1 MESYFCIGAHME
13 EYAIEMRNITLS
25 FNRKVANDNVT
36 LKLRKG
42 EVHALLG
49 ENGAGKSTLMSVLF
63 GLYHA
68 DSGEIYVN
76 GKKEEID
83 GPVKAGKLGIGMV
96 HQHFKLVHNF
106 TVLENIVLGIEET
119 KGGILQLSDARKR
132 VLELCEKYKF
142 DLDPDAKIED
152 ITVGMQQRTEILKML
167 FRNNN
172 IMIFDEPTAVLTP
185 QEIEEFMIMVKNL
198 KAEGK
203 SILFISHKLD
213 EIKQVADR
221 CTILR
226 RGKCIATVD
235 VADVT
240 KEELSEMMVGRK
252 VSLKVDKKDANP
264 QKVILEVNDLY
275 VAGEKGHKD
284 KVRGVSFNVRS
295 GEIVCIA
302 GIDGN
307 GQSELIKGITG
318 IKPIKSGSI
327 KIDGEE
333 FTNKSIRY
341 KNTHGISH
349 IPEDRHRDGLIL
361 DYNMAKN
368 MVFQQYFEKAFSNCG
383 FLKNKEIIEYTQKQI
398 DNYDIRSLSGPY
410 SVARSMSGG
419 NQQKVI
425 VAREMSKPHKLMIAV
440 QPTRGLDVGA
450 IEYIH
455 KEIVKLRDN
464 GIAVL
469 LVSFELEEVMSLA
482 DRILVMFEG
491 EIVGEFKDIKNLDL
505 NELGLYMAGG
515 KRMNMKEVA

>member
-1 MESYFCIGAHME
+1 MED
-13 EYAIEMRNITLS
+13 YAIEMRNITLS

-36 LKLRKG
+36 LKLKRG

-63 GLYHA
+63 GLYKA

-76 GKKEEID
+76 GKKEIID
-83 GPVKAGKLGIGMV
+83 GPVTANKLGIGMV

-119 KGGILQLSDARKR
+119 KGGILQLAEARKR
-132 VLELCEKYKF
+132 VLELCKKYKF

-185 QEIEEFMIMVKNL
+185 QEIEEFMIMIKNL

-226 RGKCIATVD
+226 RGKCIATVN
-235 VADVT
+235 VADVS

-252 VSLKVDKKDANP
+252 VNLKVDKKDIKPGNT
-264 QKVILEVNDLY
+264 VLEVKHLV

-284 KVRGVSFNVRS
+284 KVRDVSFKVRQ

-327 KIDGEE
+327 LLAGED

-341 KNTHGISH
+341 KNTHGFSH

-361 DYNMAKN
+361 DYDMAKN
-368 MVFQQYFEKAFSNCG
+368 MVFQQYFEPEFSNSG
-383 FLKNKEIIEYTQKQI
+383 FLKAKNIVDYTEKQI
-398 DNYDIRSLSGPY
+398 ENYDIRSLNGPY
-410 SVARSMSGG
+410 SVTRNMSGG
-419 NQQKVI
+419 NQQKII
-425 VAREMSKPHKLMIAV
+425 VAREMTKPHKLMIAV

-464 GIAVL
+464 GMGVL
-469 LVSFELEEVMSLA
+469 LVSFELEEVMNLA

-491 EIVGEFKDIKNLDL
+491 EIVGEFDDVKNLDL
-505 NELGLYMAGG
+505 NTLGLYMAGG
-515 KRMNMKEVA
+515 KRMDMKEVA

>member
-1 MESYFCIGAHME
+1 ME
-13 EYAIEMRNITLS
+13 EQYAIEMRNITLS

-36 LKLRKG
+36 LKLRQG

-76 GKKEEID
+76 GKKEIID
-83 GPVKAGKLGIGMV
+83 GPVKANELGIGMV

-119 KGGILQLSDARKR
+119 KGGIIQLADARKKD
-132 VLELCEKYKF
+132 VELCKKYKF
-142 DLDPDAKIED
+142 DLNPDAKIED

-172 IMIFDEPTAVLTP
+172 VLIFDEPTAVLTP
-185 QEIEEFMIMVKNL
+185 QEIEEFMIMVKDL

-226 RGKCIATVD
+226 RGKCIDTVD
-235 VADVT
+235 VKDVS

-252 VSLKVDKKDANP
+252 VSLKVEKKDAKP
-264 QKVILEVNDLY
+264 GDTVLEVRHLV
-275 VAGEKGHKD
+275 VAGERGHKD
-284 KVRGVSFNVRS
+284 KVNDVSFDVRA

-307 GQSELIKGITG
+307 GQSELVKGITG
-318 IKPIKSGSI
+318 IKPLKSGAI
-327 KIDGEE
+327 KICGED
-333 FTNKSIRY
+333 FTKKSIRY

-361 DYNMAKN
+361 DYDMAKN
-368 MVFQQYFEKAFSNCG
+368 MVFQQYFEKEFSKSG
-383 FLKNKEIIEYTQKQI
+383 FLKNKEIIDYTQHQI
-398 DNYDIRSLSGPY
+398 ESYDIRSLNGPY
-410 SVARSMSGG
+410 SLARSMSGG
-419 NQQKVI
+419 NQQKII
-425 VAREMSKPHKLMIAV
+425 VAREMSKPHKLMVAV

-455 KEIVKLRDN
+455 SQIVKLRDS
-464 GIAVL
+464 GMGVL
-469 LVSFELEEVMSLA
+469 LVSFELEEVMNLA

-491 EIVGEFKDIKNLDL
+491 EIVGEFDDVRNLDL

-515 KRMNMKEVA
+515 KRMTREQMKNAYREVA